1 MLIYTSEKGVHN
13 VKQVEIARQY
23 MLEGG
28 SMAITRLQFELPIS
42 ELRQMVADAMV
53 GCDECWEPVR
63 KGGPASIDLDVWD
76 GPFDDAPRTITVHHN
91 RDGGCGTCSE
101 RIYDSSWSDF
111 RYFDC
116 EGCNR
121 TICEQNPSNGW
132 HAQYR
137 IVDGEQICLKCYEDE
152 LMEHGVNRE
161 SIENGTLP
169 GMFFSGGNPEPL
181 AAGYEPHGDRFV
193 SGDAD
198 AVCQEV
204 LALMDSGRQV
214 IIGYESMGIGGGEG
228 TVSLHSKAIA

>member
-1 MLIYTSEKGVHN
+1 
-13 VKQVEIARQY
+13 
-23 MLEGG
+23 
-28 SMAITRLQFELPIS
+28 
-42 ELRQMVADAMV
+42 
-53 GCDECWEPVR
+53 
-63 KGGPASIDLDVWD
+63 
-76 GPFDDAPRTITVHHN
+76 
-91 RDGGCGTCSE
+91 
-101 RIYDSSWSDF
+101 
-111 RYFDC
+111 
-116 EGCNR
+116 
-121 TICEQNPSNGW
+121 
-132 HAQYR
+132 
-137 IVDGEQICLKCYEDE
+137 
-152 LMEHGVNRE
+152 MEHGVDRE